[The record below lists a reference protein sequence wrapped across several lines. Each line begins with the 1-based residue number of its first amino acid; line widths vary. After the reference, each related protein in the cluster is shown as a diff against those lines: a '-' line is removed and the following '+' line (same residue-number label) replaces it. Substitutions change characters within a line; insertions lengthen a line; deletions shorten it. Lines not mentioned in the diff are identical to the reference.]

1 MEPNPYHVPSANPF
15 GQSTLGGGGAITE
28 VVLKH
33 LKGTKGWVKLM
44 AILCFMLGGLMVMGG
59 LAFLAFGLFGSSLV
73 AAMGDQG
80 SQLAG
85 IGGAI
90 GGAVIGLVYAALGAI
105 YFVPG
110 FKLWNYASTIEDL
123 LKDRAVVTLE
133 KALDYQRSFWK
144 FVGVFTIVMIS
155 LYVLLI
161 VGMVIFAGIAGA
173 AAASGAG
180 GIGQ

>member
-1 MEPNPYHVPSANPF
+1 METNPYNVPTANPF
-15 GQSTLGGGGAITE
+15 GQSTLGEGGAITDG
-28 VVLKH
+28 VLKQ

-44 AILCFMLGGLMVMGG
+44 AIICFMLGGLMVMGG
-59 LAFLAFGLFGSSLV
+59 LAFLAFGLFGSSLM
-73 AAMGDQG
+73 AAMGEQG
-80 SQLAG
+80 AQLAG

-90 GGAVIGLVYAALGAI
+90 GGAVIGLVYAGLGAI

-155 LYVLLI
+155 LYVLLVI
-161 VGMVIFAGIAGA
+161 GMIAVAGIAGA
-173 AAASGAG
+173 AAASGVG
-180 GIGQ
+180 S